1 MISFNQS
8 WLRLQAAVTLVAA
21 ACLPTACGSSSSQ
34 TQTVTAPSAA
44 RCALQV
50 TTESSAFPPDG
61 GSAALHI
68 STTRECGWSAKS
80 EAGWV
85 TLSSPAD
92 GQGEGTVRFTV
103 VANAEPS
110 SRSASLS
117 VNDQRVEI
125 SQQGRPCQLTIS
137 SRQEIVDGTGGDLS
151 IDVRAS
157 AAQCGWTAAAT
168 VPWITIVSG
177 REGHG
182 NGTVNFHVDAL
193 TGPPRTGALSI
204 AGHSVQVD
212 QGTGCSYAIG
222 TNSFRVEPSGGDRQV
237 AVTAP
242 AGCAWTAES
251 VTSWLTITSGN
262 TGSGSGSV
270 VFRVAATDGPPRT
283 GTLSI
288 AGQSVQVDQGTGCSY
303 AIGTNSFSI
312 EPSGGDR
319 QVAVTAPVGCAWTA
333 ESVTSWLTITSGT
346 TGSGSGSVVF
356 RVAATDGPARTA
368 TLTVAGRTVTVSQSL
383 GCQFTV
389 SPTSLNVGSSG
400 GTGSIQVQTAPGCA
414 WSSASGQAWISL
426 AGGSSGSGAGQV
438 QLALA
443 ANVGPARN
451 ASVTIAGRAVQIA
464 QASGCTF
471 SVTSSTQDAPGA
483 GASGTA
489 SISTADGCIWTA
501 GSGVDWISVSPQ
513 SGSGPAQVSYTVAPN
528 LSPARSGPIT
538 IAGHPFTVTQASQCS
553 YTLLPP
559 FHQFGPG
566 GGFGSILVIVSGPC
580 SWTTVSNADWIEL
593 RAGASGVGNGLV
605 QFVSAPNP
613 GGART
618 GTLTIAG
625 QTYNVNEGGR

>member
-1 MISFNQS
+1 MISFKQS
-8 WLRLQAAVTLVAA
+8 WFRLQAGVTLVAA

-34 TQTVTAPSAA
+34 TQTVTAPSAT

-68 STTRECGWSAKS
+68 SATRECGWSAKS
-80 EAGWV
+80 EAAWV

-103 VANAEPS
+103 VSNAEPS

-137 SRQEIVDGTGGDLS
+137 SSQETVDGTGGDLS

-157 AAQCGWTAAAT
+157 AAQCGWTAAAN

-182 NGTVNFHVDAL
+182 NGTVNFHVDAV
-193 TGPPRTGALSI
+193 TGPPRTGTLSI

-222 TNSFRVEPSGGDRQV
+222 TNSFSVEASGGDRQV

-251 VTSWLTITSGN
+251 G
-262 TGSGSGSV
+262 
-270 VFRVAATDGPPRT
+270 
-283 GTLSI
+283 
-288 AGQSVQVDQGTGCSY
+288 
-303 AIGTNSFSI
+303 
-312 EPSGGDR
+312 
-319 QVAVTAPVGCAWTA
+319 
-333 ESVTSWLTITSGT
+333 TSWLTITSGT

-356 RVAATDGPARTA
+356 RVAATDGPPRTG
-368 TLTVAGRTVTVSQSL
+368 TLTVAGRTVTVAQSL

-400 GTGSIQVQTAPGCA
+400 GTGTIQVQTAPGCA
-414 WSSASGQAWISL
+414 WSSASGEAWISL

-438 QLALA
+438 QLALG

-451 ASVTIAGRAVQIA
+451 GSVTIAGQAVQIA
-464 QASGCTF
+464 QASGCTY
-471 SVTSSTQDAPGA
+471 SVTSSTQNVPGA

-489 SISTADGCIWTA
+489 SITTAGGCRWTA

-513 SGSGPAQVSYTVAPN
+513 SGNGPAQVLYTIAPN
-528 LSPARSGPIT
+528 LSPARSGTIT

-559 FHQFGPG
+559 FHQFGPA

-605 QFVSAPNP
+605 QFVAAPNP

>member
-8 WLRLQAAVTLVAA
+8 WFRLQAAVTLMAA
-21 ACLPTACGSSSSQ
+21 ACLPTACGSSSE
-34 TQTVTAPSAA
+34 TQTVTAPSPT

-68 STTRECGWSAKS
+68 SATRECGWTAKS
-80 EAGWV
+80 DAAWV
-85 TLSSPAD
+85 TLSSPAA
-92 GQGEGTVRFTV
+92 GQGEGTVGFTV
-103 VANAEPS
+103 VANADPS
-110 SRSASLS
+110 SRSASVS
-117 VNDQRVEI
+117 VNDQRVAI
-125 SQQGRPCQLTIS
+125 SQQGRPCVLTIS
-137 SRQEIVDGTGGDLS
+137 SSQETVDGTGGDLS

-157 AAQCGWTAAAT
+157 AAQCEWTASAN

-182 NGTVNFHVDAL
+182 NGAVGFHVDAV
-193 TGPPRTGALSI
+193 TGPPRSGTLSI

-222 TNSFRVEPSGGDRQV
+222 TNSFNVDASGGDRQV

-251 VTSWLTITSGN
+251 GTPWLTITSGN
-262 TGSGSGSV
+262 TGSGPGSV
-270 VFRVAATDGPPRT
+270 GFRVAPTNGPPRT
-283 GTLSI
+283 G
-288 AGQSVQVDQGTGCSY
+288 
-303 AIGTNSFSI
+303 
-312 EPSGGDR
+312 
-319 QVAVTAPVGCAWTA
+319 
-333 ESVTSWLTITSGT
+333 
-346 TGSGSGSVVF
+346 
-356 RVAATDGPARTA
+356 
-368 TLTVAGRTVTVSQSL
+368 TLTVAGRTVTVAQSP

-389 SPTSLNVGSSG
+389 SPTNVNAGSSG
-400 GTGSIQVQTAPGCA
+400 GTESIQVQTAPGCA
-414 WSSASGQAWISL
+414 WSSASGESWITL
-426 AGGSSGSGAGQV
+426 PGGSSGSGAGQV

-443 ANVGPARN
+443 ANVGPARSG
-451 ASVTIAGRAVQIA
+451 SVTIAGQAVQIA

-471 SVTSSTQDAPGA
+471 SVTSPTQNAPGA
-483 GASGTA
+483 GTSGTA
-489 SISTADGCIWTA
+489 SISTAEGCGWRA
-501 GSGVDWISVSPQ
+501 GSGVEWISVSPQ

-528 LSPARSGPIT
+528 LSPARSGTIT
-538 IAGHPFTVTQASQCS
+538 IAGRSFTVTQASQCS

-559 FHQFGPG
+559 FHQFGSG

-580 SWTTVSNADWIEL
+580 SWTSVSNADWIEL

-605 QFVSAPNP
+605 QFVAAPNP

-625 QTYNVNEGGR
+625 QTYNVNEGGS